1 MAFFTGPNRQK
12 SVGAK
17 SRLTGGWGNTV
28 QPTSLSDTIL
38 KTDYTNAIWQNL
50 IKLYYPRQE
59 S

>member
-17 SRLTGGWGNTV
+17 SMLTGGWGNTV
-28 QPTSLSDTIL
+28 QLSLSDTIL
-38 KTDYTNAIWQNL
+38 KTDYTNTIWQNL